1 MDSAKP
7 KQMGKL
13 KERVKEM
20 AKPRARRWGTRKS
33 SVRSFL
39 GLLMEWVLW

>member
-13 KERVKEM
+13 KEMAKEM
-20 AKPRARRWGTRKS
+20 AKLRVRRWGTRKS
-33 SVRSFL
+33 SVRSSL
-39 GLLMEWVLW
+39 GLS